1 MRRRWHEKQKTQKAA
16 LKAKNMTKI
25 KKVATVFL
33 TAVFFTVIIINF
45 SAAYALSENSAE
57 AAFRAVSEE
66 KILIAA
72 GVPFG
77 VRLHTDGVIVVN
89 LTAVGTGENA
99 KYPSREAGLH
109 KGDVIISVN
118 GERVGSAKALC
129 DAVSRSEGKELSLTV
144 KHEGRDKN
152 ISVCPQ
158 KDGEVYKIGVLVRD
172 NAAGIGTVTFIDPA
186 TGMFAGLGHGICDSE
201 TGELIPISYGSC
213 EDVTLTDIIK
223 GKSGAPGELRGF
235 FSGKKTGKIIGNSF
249 AGVFGALSSVPSEL
263 SAEQFP
269 ACGRGY
275 AHNGKAYIYTTV
287 DGEGRQK
294 YEVSISAIDE
304 GGAQKNFIVE
314 VTDETLLSKTGGI
327 VQGMSGSPIIQDGKL
342 IGAVTHVLVGDPSR
356 GYGIFIEN
364 MLAAAG

>member
-1 MRRRWHEKQKTQKAA
+1 
-16 LKAKNMTKI
+16 MTKT

-33 TAVFFTVIIINF
+33 TAVFFTVIIMNF
-45 SAAYALSENSAE
+45 SAAYASGANTAQ
-57 AAFRAVSEE
+57 E
-66 KILIAA
+66 KMLIAA

-89 LTAVGTGENA
+89 LTAVGAGESA
-99 KYPSREAGLH
+99 VYPSRDAGFR
-109 KGDVIISVN
+109 KGDVIVSVN
-118 GERVGSAKALC
+118 GERIGSAKALC
-129 DAVSRSEGKELSLTV
+129 DTVSESGGRELTFTV
-144 KHEGRDKN
+144 KREGREKD

-158 KDGEVYKIGVLVRD
+158 KDGDVYKIGVLVRD

-249 AGVFGALSSVPSEL
+249 AGVYGALSDVPAEL
-263 SAEQFP
+263 SGECFP
-269 ACGRGY
+269 AKGKGH
-275 AHNGKAYIYTTV
+275 AHNGRAYIYTTV
-287 DGEGRQK
+287 DGEGRK
-294 YEVSISAIDE
+294 RYEVSISAIDE
-304 GGAQKNFIVE
+304 GGTQKNFIVE
-314 VTDETLLSKTGGI
+314 ITDASLLSKTGGI

>member
-1 MRRRWHEKQKTQKAA
+1 
-16 LKAKNMTKI
+16 MTKT

-33 TAVFFTVIIINF
+33 TAVFFTVIIMNF
-45 SAAYALSENSAE
+45 SAAYASYANTA
-57 AAFRAVSEE
+57 EE
-66 KILIAA
+66 KVLIAA

-89 LTAVGTGENA
+89 LTAVGAGESA
-99 KYPSREAGLH
+99 VYPSREAGFR
-109 KGDVIISVN
+109 KGDVILSVN
-118 GERVGSAKALC
+118 GEHIGSAKALC
-129 DAVSRSEGKELSLTV
+129 DTVSASEGRELSFIVKREGKE
-144 KHEGRDKN
+144 KN
-152 ISVCPQ
+152 ICVTPQ
-158 KDGEVYKIGVLVRD
+158 KDRDVYKIGVLVRD
-172 NAAGIGTVTFIDPA
+172 NAAGIGTITFIDPA
-186 TGMFAGLGHGICDSE
+186 TGMFAGLGHGICDGE

-249 AGVFGALSSVPSEL
+249 AGVYGALSDIPSAL
-263 SAEQFP
+263 AQEQFP
-269 ACGRGY
+269 VQGRGF

-294 YEVSISAIDE
+294 YEVNISAIDE
-304 GGAQKNFIVE
+304 SGAQKNFIVE
-314 VTDETLLSKTGGI
+314 ITDEALLSKTGGI

>member
-1 MRRRWHEKQKTQKAA
+1 
-16 LKAKNMTKI
+16 MTKT

-33 TAVFFTVIIINF
+33 TAVFFTVIIMNF
-45 SAAYALSENSAE
+45 SCAYASSAS
-57 AAFRAVSEE
+57 AAQE
-66 KILIAA
+66 KMLIAA

-77 VRLHTDGVIVVN
+77 VRLHTDGVIIVN
-89 LTAVGTGENA
+89 LTAVGKGESA
-99 KYPSREAGLH
+99 VYPSRDAGFC

-118 GERVGSAKALC
+118 GERIGSAKALC
-129 DAVSRSEGKELSLTV
+129 DTVSASEGRELSFTV
-144 KHEGRDKN
+144 KHEGKERN
-152 ISVCPQ
+152 ICVIPQ
-158 KDGEVYKIGVLVRD
+158 KDGDVYKIGVLVRD

-186 TGMFAGLGHGICDSE
+186 TGMFAGLGHGICDAE
-201 TGELIPISYGSC
+201 TGELIPVSYGSC
-213 EDVTLTDIIK
+213 EEVTLTDIIK

-249 AGVFGALSSVPSEL
+249 SGVFGALSEVPREL

-269 ACGRGY
+269 AKGKGF

-294 YEVSISAIDE
+294 YEVNISAIDE
-304 GGAQKNFIVE
+304 NGSQKNFIVE
-314 VTDETLLSKTGGI
+314 ITDVSLLSKTGGI

-342 IGAVTHVLVGDPSR
+342 VGAITHVLVNDPTR

-364 MLAAAG
+364 MLEAVNVPMKKAS

>member
-1 MRRRWHEKQKTQKAA
+1 
-16 LKAKNMTKI
+16 MTKI
-25 KKVATVFL
+25 KKLATVFL

-45 SAAYALSENSAE
+45 SAAYALSENDTEVSSA
-57 AAFRAVSEE
+57 AASGE
-66 KILIAA
+66 KLLIAA

-118 GERVGSAKALC
+118 GERIGSAKALC
-129 DAVSRSEGKELSLTV
+129 DTVGKSEGRELSFTVKREGKE
-144 KHEGRDKN
+144 KN

-249 AGVFGALSSVPSEL
+249 AGVFGALSSVPIEL